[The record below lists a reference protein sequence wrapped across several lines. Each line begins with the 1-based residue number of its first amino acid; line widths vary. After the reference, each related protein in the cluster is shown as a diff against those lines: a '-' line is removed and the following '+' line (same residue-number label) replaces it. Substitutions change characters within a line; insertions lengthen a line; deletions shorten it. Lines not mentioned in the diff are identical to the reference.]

1 MLKIGNYNT
10 LTVAR
15 EVDFGL
21 YLATDDGREILIPS
35 GMCPK
40 APK

>member
-21 YLATDDGREILIPS
+21 YLATDDGREILIPQTLRAR
-35 GMCPK
+35 GD
-40 APK
+40 